1 METKDQLVH
10 SIREWVKIDNEI
22 RTLRSEANKRK
33 KTQKKLSES
42 LMDVMRKNQIDEF
55 ELNDGKL
62 MYNKR
67 SVKKPITQKIL
78 LGILASYYEGDVKKA
93 LDLNNYIMESR
104 EEVEVEK
111 ITRKLY
117 IPENMIKS
125 VDN

>member
-1 METKDQLVH
+1 
-10 SIREWVKIDNEI
+10 
-22 RTLRSEANKRK
+22 
-33 KTQKKLSES
+33 
-42 LMDVMRKNQIDEF
+42 
-55 ELNDGKL
+55 